1 MSDSVVRFSVRQRLE
16 HLTVMVLFI
25 LLALT
30 GFPQKFYEAGWAAT
44 VVDALGGVPRTRW
57 LHRAA
62 GVLFVALTAWH
73 LLGAVLTAASRRV
86 PLSMVP
92 TRRDFRDVVTSLRY
106 YLRLSGRQA
115 RFDRF
120 DYREKFEYWGLIIGA
135 LVMSATGLLLLFPI
149 LVAQYLPGE
158 LIPVAKVAHSNEG
171 LMAFLVVLTWH
182 LYNAHLA
189 PGVFPFNPTI
199 FTGRISREHL
209 REHHPLEYERL
220 FGDEAPPRAAS
231 GGRVDGPPAPALDGG
246 PEDAARDA

>member
-1 MSDSVVRFSVRQRLE
+1 
-16 HLTVMVLFI
+16 MVLFI

-30 GFPQKFYEAGWAAT
+30 GFPQKFYEAGFSAA

-73 LLGAVLTAASRRV
+73 LLAAVLTAASRRV

-106 YLRLSGRQA
+106 YLRLSERQP

-189 PGVFPFNPTI
+189 PGVFPFNPSI

-209 REHHPLEYERL
+209 LEHHPLEYERL
-220 FGDEAPPRAAS
+220 FPSEALARLADV
-231 GGRVDGPPAPALDGG
+231 RLDGPPPAASR
-246 PEDAARDA
+246 PEPPDVTARHG

>member
-1 MSDSVVRFSVRQRLE
+1 MSDYVVRFSLRQRIE
-16 HLTVMVLFI
+16 HFVVMVLFL
-25 LLALT
+25 LLAVT
-30 GFPQKFYEAGWAAT
+30 GFPQKFFDAGWSAGL
-44 VVDALGGVPRTRW
+44 VDALGGVGRTRW

-62 GVLFVALTAWH
+62 GLLFVALTAYH
-73 LLGAVLTAASRRV
+73 LLAAVVLAASRRV

-106 YLRLSGRQA
+106 YLRLSEEQP

-135 LVMSATGLLLLFPI
+135 LVMSATGVLLLFPI
-149 LVAQYLPGE
+149 LVATWLPGE

-199 FTGRISREHL
+199 FTGRIRREHL

-220 FGDEAPPRAAS
+220 FPAEAKAPFPRPVDAPRESATGDR
-231 GGRVDGPPAPALDGG
+231 
-246 PEDAARDA
+246 PEYATRDA

>member
-1 MSDSVVRFSVRQRLE
+1 MSDSVVRFNVRQRLE
-16 HLTVMVLFI
+16 HVTVMVLFI
-25 LLALT
+25 LLAVT
-30 GFPQKFYEAGWAAT
+30 GFPQKFYEAGWAAA
-44 VVDALGGVPRTRW
+44 VVDALGGVPRVRW

-62 GVLFVALTAWH
+62 GLLFVALTAWH
-73 LLGAVLTAASRRV
+73 LLTAVVTAATRRV

-92 TRRDFRDVVTSLRY
+92 TRRDFGDVVTSLRY
-106 YLRLSGRQA
+106 YLRLSERQP

-135 LVMSATGLLLLFPI
+135 LVMSATGVLLLFPI

-189 PGVFPFNPTI
+189 PGVFPFNPSI
-199 FTGRISREHL
+199 FTGKISREHL

-220 FGDEAPPRAAS
+220 FPTEALATRADL
-231 GGRVDGPPAPALDGG
+231 RLEGPPADPA
-246 PEDAARDA
+246 EDRAVLAARDA